1 MKYILCSLV
10 VACFSMPLF
19 ASAETV
25 LRFGDDVSIDSDET
39 VAGDY
44 YVYSGLL
51 GNTSMTGTIA
61 EDMYASGGVVTVNGS
76 VHKDLSILAG
86 SAQVHGKV
94 DDDVRIVA
102 GEVTIAEHVGG
113 DVYVIAGTLTILSNA
128 VIDGDVIFYG
138 EKGEINGKVGG
149 SILGSSQSLRI
160 DSEVGKNVDIKVVNA
175 LTLGDKTNI
184 KGTVNYTSLH
194 PLVRAQN
201 AIVAGDIFLN
211 SEPTHVYDV
220 KAEISHVLIRIFIS
234 LFGSLT
240 LYLFFRKEIQ
250 KIVDSVHLHTLRA
263 TIFGLS
269 SLIVAPI
276 ISLLLMVT
284 VVGILIGALIFVG
297 VIALYLLSM
306 TISSIVLGSYISK
319 WTTGKKIVTPLWIVV
334 GTTVIQGCLLLP
346 IIGEIVFICFIIL
359 VAGGIF
365 VPLYKRS

>member
-1 MKYILCSLV
+1 MKYILCSLIALFV
-10 VACFSMPLF
+10 SIPLF

-61 EDMYASGGVVTVNGS
+61 EDMYAAGGVVTVNGS
-76 VHKDLSILAG
+76 VHKDLSVLAG

-201 AIVAGDIFLN
+201 AVVVGDVFLN
-211 SEPTHVYDV
+211 AAQTVPYDIKTEASDIV
-220 KAEISHVLIRIFIS
+220 IRIFIS

-240 LYLFFRKEIQ
+240 LYLFFRKEVQ
-250 KIVDSVHLHTLRA
+250 KIIDSIHLHTLRA

-269 SLIVAPI
+269 SLVVAPI
-276 ISLLLMVT
+276 IAVLLMVT
-284 VVGILIGALIFVG
+284 VIGILIGALMFVG
-297 VIALYLLSM
+297 VVALYVLSV
-306 TISSIVLGSYISK
+306 TLSCVVLGSYISK
-319 WTTGKKIVTPLWIVV
+319 WTTGKKLVTPLWIVV
-334 GTTVIQGCLLLP
+334 GTIVMQGCLLVP
-346 IIGEIVFICFIIL
+346 IIGEIIFLCFIIL